1 MERNR
6 LITLMN
12 LIDGQECPAQNGRTL
27 ATQEPATGRDFAT
40 LPDSN
45 GADVA
50 AAVAAAQRAFP
61 AWAAA
66 TAEARSL
73 CLRRLAA
80 LIDRDLE
87 VLAAAES
94 RDSGKPLHV
103 ARTVDIARA
112 RHNFQFFADAAT
124 QFASESHCT
133 PGHVHYTLRQP
144 LGPVACISPWN
155 LPLYLLTWKIA
166 PALAAGCTVVAK
178 PSEVTP
184 YTAYLLGKLA
194 VEAGFPPGVLNIV
207 HGAGDTA
214 GAALVSHPDIKAVSF
229 TGSTRVGAGIA
240 ATTAGTW
247 KKLSLELGGKN
258 ASIVFA
264 DADLDLAVSE
274 VTRAAFANQ
283 GQICL
288 CGSRILVQASI
299 YEEFKARLVA
309 RTQQLRVGDPL
320 DSESDLGALV
330 SGVHFAKVT
339 AAIARAQDEGGR
351 VLCGGNA
358 VRVPGRCADGWFVAP
373 TLIDGLGPACAT
385 NQEEIFGP
393 VATLLP
399 FVDEA
404 EAIALAN
411 CTPYGLAADVWT
423 RDVGRAHRVAERL
436 HAGIVWL
443 NCWMVRD
450 LRTPFG
456 GVKAS
461 GVGREGGWEAMRFFT
476 DAKSV
481 TLVHG

>member
-1 MERNR
+1 MEQ
-6 LITLMN
+6 LYN
-12 LIDGQECPAQNGRTL
+12 LIDGRDCAAQNGRTL
-27 ATQEPATGRDFAT
+27 TTQEPATGHDFAM
-40 LPDSN
+40 LPDSD
-45 GADVA
+45 GADVE
-50 AAVAAAQRAFP
+50 AAVAAAKNAFP

-66 TAEARSL
+66 TAEARAR
-73 CLRRLAA
+73 CLRRLAE

-87 VLAAAES
+87 RLAHAES
-94 RDSGKPLHV
+94 RDCGKPLHV

-112 RHNFQFFADAAT
+112 RHNFSFFADAAT
-124 QFASESHCT
+124 QFASESHSV
-133 PGHVHYTLRQP
+133 PGQLNYTLRQP
-144 LGPVACISPWN
+144 LGPVACIAPWN

-184 YTAYLLGKLA
+184 YTAYLLGKLSI
-194 VEAGFPPGVLNIV
+194 EAGFPPGVLNIV
-207 HGAGDTA
+207 HGAGDRA

-240 ATTAGTW
+240 AVTAGTW

-258 ASIVFA
+258 ASVIFD

-288 CGSRILVQASI
+288 CGSRILVQAGI
-299 YEEFKARLVA
+299 YEAFKARLIA
-309 RTQQLRVGDPL
+309 RTEQLRVGDPL
-320 DSESDLGALV
+320 DGTSDLGALV
-330 SGVHFAKVT
+330 SAVHFAKVT
-339 AAIARAQDEGGR
+339 SAIARARDEGGTI
-351 VLCGGNA
+351 LCGGSA
-358 VRVPGRCADGWFVAP
+358 IQMAGRCADGWFVAP

-399 FVDEA
+399 FADEA
-404 EAIALAN
+404 EAIAIAN
-411 CTPYGLAADVWT
+411 GTPYGLAADVWT
-423 RDVGRAHRVAERL
+423 RDVSRAHRVAERL

-476 DAKSV
+476 EAKSV
-481 TLVHG
+481 TLVY